1 MNGHSGL
8 FRRVLN
14 RLGHARQWA
23 VVGAILLTLGTSS
36 SSQTRPGADL
46 SPLDQ
51 AARALNQGRFD
62 QVESLVAG
70 SSDPRATTLV
80 AEAHVQRGRY
90 ADAESLLTPRA
101 NAAPGG
107 DAAAMLGKLQL
118 YLGKRDAGR
127 RTLLRVLSTSAR
139 TSTADRVR
147 LGVAARALGQFQ
159 EANAYFR
166 AADSATPDDALV
178 NIEWGELFLE
188 KYDRQN
194 ALKSFQ
200 VAIKTDPES
209 VRAALGLARV
219 VGDDDPPA
227 AKKALDQVLATNP
240 NYVPAHLY
248 VAELALD
255 DRRRDEA
262 RESVKKALAVNA
274 NSLEARS
281 IDGAIAVLEGR
292 TSDFQAQ
299 ADAVLK
305 VNPSYG
311 EFYRVAGSHLARN
324 YRFDEAIV
332 LMRRALMLDPDNV
345 SARTDL
351 GMTLLRLGD
360 EAGARTALEASFK
373 ADPYD
378 VMTYNSLSLLDSL
391 DKFVTVTDG
400 NIIMR
405 LHPDEAAVMR
415 EHALPLAKEAMAAL
429 SRRWDFTPTGPILIE
444 LFPKHDDFA
453 VRTMG
458 LPGLVGALG
467 VCFGKVVTLDS
478 PKARPPGQFSW
489 EETLWHELA
498 HVYTLQMSDNRVP
511 RWLTEGISEWEE
523 TRAGRDWGR
532 RMEVEFAQAL
542 EKGKALKV
550 KDLNDGFTD
559 PELISMAYYEASVL
573 VDHLAQTYGEDKL
586 RALVRSFA
594 KGIETDEA
602 LKEAYNATVE
612 QIQASFDVRLERQ
625 FGPIRRALKTPDVPE
640 GADSAA
646 LQRLVDANPESF
658 VLRMRLGVAL
668 QKAGNSAGAIAQLEK
683 AGELLPVAS
692 GSNNPNSMIA
702 DIALGQ
708 KDTARAI
715 RALEAV
721 VKVDHYDV
729 EAARKLAS
737 LIAPANDLARTGT
750 AYERVVA
757 LDPFDAQA
765 QTMAGRAAMGRR
777 DAPRALRAFRAA
789 LASSPPDKASAHTDL
804 AEAYLLSGEAA
815 EAKKQALAALELA
828 PTFERAQ
835 DVLLGLVDAPR
846 GTPR

>member
-1 MNGHSGL
+1 MLS
-8 FRRVLN
+8 
-14 RLGHARQWA
+14 RLGHVRRWA
-23 VVGAILLTLGTSS
+23 LVGVILLTLGTAS
-36 SSQTRPGADL
+36 SSQTRPGSEL
-46 SPLDQ
+46 SPIDQ

-62 QVESLVAG
+62 QVTSLLSG
-70 SSDPRATTLV
+70 SSDARAATIL
-80 AEAHVQRGRY
+80 AEAQIQRGRY
-90 ADAESLLTPRA
+90 AEAEALLAPRA

-107 DAAAMLGKLQL
+107 DAAVMLGRLQL
-118 YLGKRDAGR
+118 YLGRRDIGR
-127 RTLLRVLSTSAR
+127 RTLQRALAASPQATA
-139 TSTADRVR
+139 ADRVR

-159 EANAYFR
+159 AANSYFR
-166 AADSATPDDALV
+166 AADAIAPDDALV

-188 KYDRQN
+188 KYNRQE

-200 VAIKTDPES
+200 SAIKADPQN
-209 VRAALGLARV
+209 VRAVLGLARV
-219 VGDDDPPA
+219 VGDQDPPA
-227 AKKALDQVLATNP
+227 AKKALDAVLATNP

-248 VAELALD
+248 IAELALD
-255 DRRRDEA
+255 DRRRDDA
-262 RESVKKALAVNA
+262 RESVKKALAVNV

-292 TSDFQAQ
+292 TADFQAQ
-299 ADAVLK
+299 ADAALK
-305 VNPSYG
+305 INPGYG

-324 YRFDEAIV
+324 YRFDEAV
-332 LMRRALMLDPDNV
+332 ELTRRALTLDPENV
-345 SARTDL
+345 TARTDL

-360 EAGARTALEASFK
+360 EAGARTALETSFK
-373 ADPYD
+373 VDPYD
-378 VMTYNSLSLLDSL
+378 VMTYNSLSLLDTL

-400 NIIMR
+400 NLIVR

-415 EHALPLAKEAMAAL
+415 EHAMPLAKEAMAAL
-429 SRRWDFTPTGPILIE
+429 SRRWDFTPAGPILIE

-498 HVYTLQMSDNRVP
+498 HVFTLQMSNNRVP

-532 RMEVEFAQAL
+532 RMEVDFAQAL
-542 EKGKALKV
+542 ETGKALKV

-559 PELISMAYYEASVL
+559 PELISMAYYEASIL
-573 VDHLAQTYGEDKL
+573 VDHLAQTYGEEKL

-594 KGIETDEA
+594 KGIETDAA
-602 LKEAYNATVE
+602 LKEAYNATVDE
-612 QIQASFDVRLERQ
+612 IQASFDTRLERQ
-625 FGPIRRALKTPDVPE
+625 FGPIRRALKVPEVPE
-640 GADSAA
+640 GADAVA
-646 LQRLVDANPESF
+646 LQRLVEANPGSF

-668 QKAGNSAGAIAQLEK
+668 QKAGDAAGAIAQLEK
-683 AGELLPVAS
+683 AGELLPLAT
-692 GSNNPNSMIA
+692 GADNPNSIIA
-702 DIALGQ
+702 SIALGQ

-737 LIAPANDLARTGT
+737 LIAEDNDLARTGA

-757 LDPFDAQA
+757 LDPFDAHAQA
-765 QTMAGRAAMGRR
+765 VAGRAAMGRR

-789 LASSPPDKASAHTDL
+789 LASSPPDRATAHADL
-804 AEAYLLSGEAA
+804 AEAYLLAGDMT
-815 EAKKQALAALELA
+815 EAKRQALAALELA
-828 PTFERAQ
+828 PAFERAQ
-835 DVLLGLVDAPR
+835 DLLLKIVDSSGAGAR
-846 GTPR
+846 